1 MATVIHG
8 KSHESVKFFREH
20 PAALAVYWIYC
31 SRVNYEQVA
40 WPSLACLVRDTGW
53 SRTPIHEARQWLIK
67 HGALEVVENYVKPE
81 WRKFTDKT
89 IKKKTGLDRTLYL
102 RPTGKLTVDEQEYP
116 MLYIPQNEKTDAETH
131 EDNVE
136 STSDR
141 PSNSNDSLQ
150 RIPELDTS
158 KEELDTNKELF
169 ASPDGNAQSVL
180 ETDAALYGETVI
192 EAEAL
197 MPVEKPKKERPPN
210 LWYDAIAATLGV
222 EGWKNGHI
230 QNVLLGTGKNGYSRY
245 NLHTPLTEPEQ
256 VHIFWAWF
264 EKKCKGCELKSVAT
278 TQSRVMEWQREGMPD
293 VRNEVKPKSQTDIAM
308 ERLAQG
314 LPYVF
319 G

>member
-1 MATVIHG
+1 MSGKIMGQVWDLDLPTNEQLVLLAMADHADHIGENIYPSVGLIAWKTGYSERTIQRLIKSLLKKNILKIQKQRPG
-8 KSHESVKFFREH
+8 KTT
-20 PAALAVYWIYC
+20 IYC
-31 SRVNYEQVA
+31 TAFQNAPLRQPYKSEQTPDIYVTPDTKDVTPTPDTQMSPE
-40 WPSLACLVRDTGW
+40 PSIEP
-53 SRTPIHEARQWLIK
+53 S
-67 HGALEVVENYVKPE
+67 
-81 WRKFTDKT
+81 
-89 IKKKTGLDRTLYL
+89 IKKTT
-102 RPTGKLTVDEQEYP
+102 
-116 MLYIPQNEKTDAETH
+116 
-131 EDNVE
+131 
-136 STSDR
+136 
-141 PSNSNDSLQ
+141 
-150 RIPELDTS
+150 
-158 KEELDTNKELF
+158 F

-197 MPVEKPKKERPPN
+197 VTPILDGMSDREYAAAVYELELMAKAQNIPTNKPKKEREPN
-210 LWYDAIAATLGV
+210 PWYDAIAATLGV

>member
-1 MATVIHG
+1 MSEKTT
-8 KSHESVKFFREH
+8 
-20 PAALAVYWIYC
+20 Y
-31 SRVNYEQVA
+31 
-40 WPSLACLVRDTGW
+40 
-53 SRTPIHEARQWLIK
+53 RTPRDKPYFSLNRATAQDENLSFEARGLLAYLLSKPDDWKVILSDVQHNGNIGRDKARRLLKELEDAGYIK
-67 HGALEVVENYVKPE
+67 REDQIVNPDGTFGNIPYRIYETKQQPCTENPSTVNPSTE
-81 WRKFTDKT
+81 NP
-89 IKKKTGLDRTLYL
+89 TLHNTETTEN
-102 RPTGKLTVDEQEYP
+102 RVT
-116 MLYIPQNEKTDAETH
+116 EKT
-131 EDNVE
+131 
-136 STSDR
+136 
-141 PSNSNDSLQ
+141 L
-150 RIPELDTS
+150 
-158 KEELDTNKELF
+158 